1 MNYNEKL
8 NEYIEMLNCTAKE
21 LSEASGIST
30 ATLSRYRSGERIPD
44 MNSDAFNKI
53 CEAIASLS
61 ANNEG
66 AKALTQNSVA
76 ESFLKCPDIIA
87 TDKEQLRQKLNT
99 LISVFNINLTKLGN
113 STNYE
118 ASALFKIRNGSRNP
132 SDPVKFAADV
142 AGFITREINS
152 AREKE
157 ILAKLIGCS
166 VQDTSDS
173 AKLFEHI
180 REWLIAGQSRPSDDM
195 ANFLEKLND
204 FDLNEYIKA
213 IHFDELKVPSFPFQ
227 LPTSKAY
234 FGLKEM
240 MASELDFLKATV
252 LSKSTEPVIMYSDMP
267 MEEMGKDPDFPKK
280 WMFGMAMMLKKG
292 LHLNQI
298 HNLDRSFED
307 MMLGLE
313 SWIPMYMTGQI
324 TPYYLKDVQNNAF
337 NHLLKVSGAAALC
350 GEAISGYH
358 SNGKYYL
365 TKNREE
371 VAYYKKRAQE
381 LLNNAQPLMDIYRAE
396 NSEKLNAFLLSD
408 SHTDGKRRNIL
419 PAPPIYTMSREFLDC
434 FLKNHNISEEKRQK
448 ISDYAAVQKNV
459 LNTVLENSVV
469 EDEIPYPSKEEFEQ
483 FPAVLSLSGMFLEQ
497 DIEYTFEEYTKHIR
511 QTEEFERSHKNYHLQ
526 KSSVCAFRNLQI
538 KIHEGKWAMV
548 SKSKSPAI
556 HFVIH
561 HPKLHG
567 AIEKFVPPVVE

>member
-61 ANNEG
+61 ANNKG

-371 VAYYKKRAQE
+371 VAYYNKRAQE

-556 HFVIH
+556 HFIIH
-561 HPKLHG
+561 HPKLRG